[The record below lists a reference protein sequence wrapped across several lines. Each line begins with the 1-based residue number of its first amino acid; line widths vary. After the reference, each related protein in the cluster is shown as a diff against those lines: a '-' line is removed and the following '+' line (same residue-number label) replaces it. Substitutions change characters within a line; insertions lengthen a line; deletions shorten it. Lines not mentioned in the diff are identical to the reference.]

1 MLFMTLMIGCAGVK
15 DQSSAELN
23 LTVLHTNDYHGSILP
38 VDTKDGK
45 MGGIA
50 EMAAVIKAER
60 AKGESVLLLDAGDIN
75 VSRQFI
81 SMAFEGDL
89 DIALYNK
96 LGYDAAA
103 FGNNEFQRGAEFL
116 EAQMKLAQFPFLG
129 ANVKKADGTYLGR
142 PWIIKEIS
150 GFKVGVFGISTSAS
164 KEYLWSGYLLTD
176 EILAAKTAVSEL
188 KAAGA
193 NIVIALTHLGIEED
207 LSAGMSSEKITIT
220 SNELAR
226 QVKGIDL
233 IIDGHSH
240 TYIEAPIY
248 VDGVPLVSAGEHG
261 KYLGKAVI
269 SASADAV
276 NIDWQVL
283 AVKEVAA
290 DNEIIDYLSAYAEKV
305 DVILKEELGEAT
317 EEFKY
322 GDRLPLRQE
331 TAIGDLISD
340 AAMIYVT
347 GKFGAAD
354 FFFMN
359 GGTVRNGM
367 KKGIVTY
374 GDVNNAIPF
383 NDNLIL
389 HEVKGADL
397 SELFKYMASLKPGS
411 RAFPQLSK
419 EACYT
424 ADFSGNEG
432 MLKDAKINSL
442 PIEPDRIYKVLTV
455 DFISGGGNGY
465 TLSEKSLRSFNTGL
479 KLRDAVA
486 RYITDKKR
494 IEPKTDGR
502 IKIINPPENSPLS
515 GAHN

>member
-1 MLFMTLMIGCAGVK
+1 MLFVMLLTGCAGVT
-15 DQSSAELN
+15 DHGSSELN

-38 VDTKDGK
+38 VDSNDGK
-45 MGGIA
+45 MGGVA
-50 EMAAVIKAER
+50 ELAAVIKTER
-60 AKGESVLLLDAGDIN
+60 AQGGNVLLLDAGDIN

-129 ANVKKADGTYLGR
+129 ANVKKADGSYLGK
-142 PWIIKEIS
+142 PWIIKEMS
-150 GFKVGVFGISTSAS
+150 GFKVGIFGLSTTAS

-176 EILAAKTAVSEL
+176 EISAAKQAVSEL

-193 NIVIALTHLGIEED
+193 DIVIALTHLGMEQD
-207 LSAGMSSEKITIT
+207 LNTGMSSEKIMIT

-240 TYIEAPIY
+240 TYIEAPVY
-248 VDGVPLVSAGEHG
+248 VNGVPVVSAGEHG

-269 SASADAV
+269 SASGGAV

-283 AVKEVAA
+283 AVKDVAA
-290 DNEIIDYLSAYAEKV
+290 DNEIAGYLSGYAEKV
-305 DVILKEELGEAT
+305 DVILKEELGEALADF
-317 EEFKY
+317 EF

-331 TAIGDLISD
+331 TSLGDLISD
-340 AAMIYVT
+340 AAVIYVT
-347 GKFGAAD
+347 EKSGAAD

-359 GGTVRNGM
+359 GGTIRNGL
-367 KKGIVTY
+367 KKGIITY

-397 SELFKYMASLKPGS
+397 SELFKYMASIQPGS
-411 RAFPQLSK
+411 RAFPQISK
-419 EACYT
+419 GAGYT

-432 MLKDAKINSL
+432 KLVKAEINSR
-442 PIEPDRIYKVLTV
+442 PIEPDKIYKVLTV

-486 RYITDKKR
+486 QYIKDKKR
-494 IEPKTDGR
+494 IEPATDGR
-502 IKIINPPENSPLS
+502 IKILNPPEKTPLPRS
-515 GAHN
+515 HN